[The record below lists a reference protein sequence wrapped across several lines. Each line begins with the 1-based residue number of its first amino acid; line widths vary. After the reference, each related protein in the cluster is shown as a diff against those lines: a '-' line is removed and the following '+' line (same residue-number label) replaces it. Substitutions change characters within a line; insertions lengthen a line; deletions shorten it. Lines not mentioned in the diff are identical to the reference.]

1 VTDEAI
7 VEVGRGIELCY
18 DAFGDDAA
26 PPVVL
31 IAGLGQQKH
40 SWPEE
45 MATNLAERG
54 YRAIRF
60 DNRDA
65 GRSTH
70 ASFPRPRR
78 LAVLRGGSDTRQ
90 YHLGDMARDTVGLL
104 DALGYHD
111 AHLVGV
117 FDGRHDRPD
126 RRGASSGPGANAHLD
141 HVDHRC
147 AAHRPSGIVDVVAD
161 GDRETTAEPS

>member
-1 VTDEAI
+1 MTDEAI

-45 MATNLAERG
+45 MAANLAERG

-60 DNRDA
+60 DNRDVGPVHTCELSEA
-65 GRSTH
+65 E
-70 ASFPRPRR
+70 
-78 LAVLRGGSDTRQ
+78 
-90 YHLGDMARDTVGLL
+90 TVGG
-104 DALGYHD
+104 A
-111 AHLVGV
+111 A
-117 FDGRHDRPD
+117 
-126 RRGASSGPGANAHLD
+126 RR
-141 HVDHRC
+141 
-147 AAHRPSGIVDVVAD
+147 
-161 GDRETTAEPS
+161 